1 MGEEEEEG
9 EGIGK
14 EVLGGGAE
22 ESEVR
27 RAERRGE
34 RRGVVCSETE
44 VVGPGSAE
52 ADELEEAGGGGLE
65 GGVDMAERKG

>member
-34 RRGVVCSETE
+34 RRGVGCSDD
-44 VVGPGSAE
+44 VVGGRWSVA
-52 ADELEEAGGGGLE
+52 ADELEEVGGGELE
-65 GGVDMAERKG
+65 GGLDMAEEI